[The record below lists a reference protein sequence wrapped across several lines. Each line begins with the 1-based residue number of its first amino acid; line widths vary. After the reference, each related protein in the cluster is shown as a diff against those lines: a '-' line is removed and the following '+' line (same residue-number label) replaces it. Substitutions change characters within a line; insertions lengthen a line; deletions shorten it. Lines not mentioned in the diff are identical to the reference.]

1 MSLIEDQLRESLR
14 RQTAPDGFAGRV
26 MERIG
31 RGDAADQPQARAVVR
46 PTRAWRGGWLR
57 FAALAACALLLV
69 TVGVFQ
75 IRREREER
83 RRMDAER
90 AFEALQL
97 TAGKLRSVRA
107 RIVNVGLARK
117 AEEE

>member
-1 MSLIEDQLRESLR
+1 MSLLEDQLRESLR
-14 RQTAPDGFAGRV
+14 RQEAPDGFAGRV
-26 MERIG
+26 MERIR
-31 RGDAADQPQARAVVR
+31 RGDAADQAQARAVAR
-46 PTRAWRGGWLR
+46 PMPAWRGAWFR
-57 FAALAACALLLV
+57 FAVLATCALLVV

-75 IRREREER
+75 VRREREEH

-117 AEEE
+117 AEDE

>member
-1 MSLIEDQLRESLR
+1 L
-14 RQTAPDGFAGRV
+14 V
-26 MERIG
+26 
-31 RGDAADQPQARAVVR
+31 
-46 PTRAWRGGWLR
+46 
-57 FAALAACALLLV
+57 V

-75 IRREREER
+75 VRREREEH

-117 AEEE
+117 AEDE